1 MEKMNNY
8 STFQNLWYIIKNTL
22 KWKKSLIVM
31 WVVHVFVGG
40 ISVFMLPYLIK
51 VIISQIENKVDYRI
65 FFLFIGGYIIMALA
79 LYLLNGYFENQEGW
93 KTNYIRIKFTEKI
106 LSKSLSIDYEKLENP
121 QVLDEQQ
128 KAMNAVKDQMKGI
141 PGMMKGILKVG
152 TLAVQT
158 IAAASIIFKLNPI
171 LVVVLL
177 VLILVQFVPV
187 DRTKRRDK
195 REVWD
200 QLSPFWRKI
209 FNLNRLTSHYEYAK
223 DIRIYDMSDWIY
235 NRQLDV
241 NKKVQQYVNHSRNI
255 WVKCHA
261 IIHLFKLLQ
270 EVLLYVYLTYSVIY
284 RGLLISDF
292 TFYVSAVVSFSSA
305 VGDLLWEYAGVRGQ
319 SIEVNDYRNFVEM
332 TEKQEDDT
340 ISLKEFL
347 RKKCVDGN
355 CEFTFENVSFCYEGQ
370 KKYALEHINLKI
382 EAGDSLAIV
391 GINGAGKTT
400 LIKLLCRLYEPTSG
414 RILLYD
420 TDIRRFDKSEYFK
433 IFSPVFQN
441 VELYAF
447 PLAENVSMKE
457 PEKTNF
463 DKVEDCVKRADLQK
477 KVRELPNGIHTELLK
492 VLNADGVELSGGEKQ
507 KLALARAL
515 YKNAPVVL
523 LDEPTAAMDAIAE
536 NKLYSSFQRLV
547 KGKTSIYISHRLSS
561 TRFCDKVAMFENG
574 CLVESGTHDEL
585 MEKKGKYA
593 ELFDVQAQYY
603 KEGGQM

>member
-8 STFQNLWYIIKNTL
+8 STVQNLCYIIKNTL
-22 KWKKSLIVM
+22 KWKKSLVVM
-31 WVVHVFVGG
+31 WVMHIFIGG

-51 VIISQIENKVDYRI
+51 VIISQIENKVDYRV
-65 FFLFIGGYIIMALA
+65 FFVFIGVYTILASA

-93 KTNYIRIKFTEKI
+93 KTDYIRIKFTEKI
-106 LSKSLSIDYEKLENP
+106 LFKSLTIDYQKLENP
-121 QVLDEQQ
+121 QALDEQQ

-158 IAAASIIFKLNPI
+158 IAAASIVFKLNPI

-177 VLILVQFVPV
+177 ALILVQFVPV
-187 DRTKRRDK
+187 DRTKKRDK

-200 QLSPFWRKI
+200 ELSPFWRKL
-209 FNLNRLTSHYEYAK
+209 FNLNRLTRHYEYAK

-235 NRQLDV
+235 NKQLDV
-241 NKKVQQYVNHSRNI
+241 NKEVQQYVNHSRDI
-255 WVKCHA
+255 WVRCHA
-261 IIHLFKLLQ
+261 IIHFFKLLQ
-270 EVLLYVYLTYSVIY
+270 EAILYAYLVYSVIC

-292 TFYVSAVVSFSSA
+292 TFYVAAVASFSSS

-319 SIEVNDYRNFVEM
+319 SIEINDYRNFVEM
-332 TEKQEDDT
+332 TEKQDDDI

-347 RKKCVDGN
+347 RRKCVEGN
-355 CEFTFENVSFCYEGQ
+355 CEFTFDNVSFCYEGQ
-370 KKYALEHINLKI
+370 EKYALEHINLKI
-382 EAGDSLAIV
+382 EAGNSLAIV

-515 YKNAPVVL
+515 YKDAPVVL

-536 NKLYSSFQRLV
+536 NKLYSSFQQLV

-561 TRFCDKVAMFENG
+561 TRFCDKVVMFENG
-574 CLVESGTHDEL
+574 SLVESGTHDEL
-585 MEKKGKYA
+585 MEKEGKYA